1 MEEFPTS
8 IYIVQKSCY
17 YSKKYGRQNNYPSYS
32 KKEMEQN
39 PSYCIS
45 YWFFYCFNLNI
56 TINFKTLNSFP

>member
-45 YWFFYCFNLNI
+45 
-56 TINFKTLNSFP
+56 